1 MCIRDRLIA
10 CCDEFLKIF
19 NDAFFSLSL
28 NLIGKFMT
36 FFSSLISS
44 YGDKMINSFSP
55 KFTVSPVD
63 IINSFE
69 KLWVTLR
76 TNPIAKIPIPK

>member
-1 MCIRDRLIA
+1 
-10 CCDEFLKIF
+10 
-19 NDAFFSLSL
+19 
-28 NLIGKFMT
+28 MT

-63 IINSFE
+63 IIHSFE